1 MPPSIFLGSVM
12 ARRRK
17 QRADHAA
24 GYEHNEMIVIARK
37 VRKFIKYLGAVLVA
51 LFAYLQ
57 LKDFQVVTAI
67 ESLSPDL
74 VRRLT
79 MITYYWCWI
88 FGATF
93 DTNIQELAYYT
104 EKERNKLTWHSFALM
119 VLFGIVMGA
128 LLWAAHDDRLFATV
142 LTVFFLFN
150 IGGFIYILRFIAP
163 IVITSEIRYRENKSY
178 FSLAQL
184 EIVSQ
189 FMHGSWQ
196 RYRFALGI
204 MLVLLMNAICF
215 SETLRTMLAQTLSDL
230 IAVDGAMLTE
240 RLPTFTF
247 LIFVAVLESWI
258 WVQRAR
264 LAVAVDLLEYLSGK
278 YRLEPRPAVGN

>member
-1 MPPSIFLGSVM
+1 M
-12 ARRRK
+12 ARRRR
-17 QRADHAA
+17 QGAEQSA
-24 GYEHNEMIVIARK
+24 GFEQNEFIIIARQ
-37 VRKFIKYLGAVLVA
+37 VRKAIKYIGAALVT

-57 LKDFQVVTAI
+57 LKDFQVGTAI
-67 ESLSPDL
+67 ESISPDL
-74 VRRLT
+74 LRRLT
-79 MITYYWCWI
+79 MIAYYWCWI

-104 EKERNKLTWHSFALM
+104 EKGRSKLTLQSFVLM
-119 VLFGIVMGA
+119 VLFGAVMAA

-150 IGGFIYILRFIAP
+150 IGGFAYILNFIAP
-163 IVITSEIRYRENKSY
+163 IIKSSENRYRQNRSY

-184 EIVSQ
+184 ELVSQ
-189 FMHGSWQ
+189 FMNGNWQ

-204 MLVLLMNAICF
+204 VIVLVMNAICF
-215 SETLRTMLAQTLSDL
+215 SQELRNALAHTIADL
-230 IAVDGAMLTE
+230 LAIDAASLAE

-247 LIFVAVLESWI
+247 LLFVTVLEGWI

-264 LAVAVDLLEYLSGK
+264 LIVALDLLEHLSDK
-278 YRLEPRPAVGN
+278 YRLEPRPAAAGN